1 VCVAAKYG
9 NTEVARCLCLAGAR
23 IDAKNREGV
32 VAEVC
37 ARVQGHA
44 SFGTPF
50 LTPPPPPQPLFF
62 YCSSKSHVFYICA
75 TFLNPHTLLY
85 RPFSRLLAFFPSLK
99 EFKGSVSRDEYD
111 PEKQDQ
117 KAFYVLYILE

>member
-1 VCVAAKYG
+1 MLSPLAAKFG

-44 SFGTPF
+44 SLGKHVS
-50 LTPPPPPQPLFF
+50 PL
-62 YCSSKSHVFYICA
+62 
-75 TFLNPHTLLY
+75 
-85 RPFSRLLAFFPSLK
+85 
-99 EFKGSVSRDEYD
+99 
-111 PEKQDQ
+111 
-117 KAFYVLYILE
+117 

>member
-1 VCVAAKYG
+1 MSLCCVEQPIDLPLAAKYG

-44 SFGTPF
+44 SLGKAEIFRIKSSVHTRLGT
-50 LTPPPPPQPLFF
+50 LIHIVFF
-62 YCSSKSHVFYICA
+62 VVGSLDDV
-75 TFLNPHTLLY
+75 TFTAN
-85 RPFSRLLAFFPSLK
+85 K
-99 EFKGSVSRDEYD
+99 D
-111 PEKQDQ
+111 
-117 KAFYVLYILE
+117 

>member
-44 SFGTPF
+44 SLGTPLF
-50 LTPPPPPQPLFF
+50 DLPLPPPVPFPLLFI
-62 YCSSKSHVFYICA
+62 YITC
-75 TFLNPHTLLY
+75 FLNLRYLSQSTCLY
-85 RPFSRLLAFFPSLK
+85 IDLAPIFLPSPPPSKSLK
-99 EFKGSVSRDEYD
+99 EVSQAMDATLKNKIRK
-111 PEKQDQ
+111 PSM
-117 KAFYVLYILE
+117 LCTL

>member
-1 VCVAAKYG
+1 MTLHPIPLNFLIYEENFILFYLLHLVCVAAKYG

-44 SFGTPF
+44 SLGTPLF
-50 LTPPPPPQPLFF
+50 APLPSPSLFSSAFF
-62 YCSSKSHVFYICA
+62 TCICPVFYICA
-75 TFLNPHTLLY
+75 TFPTDTVLY
-85 RPFSRLLAFFPSLK
+85 RP
-99 EFKGSVSRDEYD
+99 
-111 PEKQDQ
+111 
-117 KAFYVLYILE
+117 

>member
-44 SFGTPF
+44 SLGTPLF
-50 LTPPPPPQPLFF
+50 DLPPPPPQPLFLCF
-62 YCSSKSHVFYICA
+62 
-75 TFLNPHTLLY
+75 TLY
-85 RPFSRLLAFFPSLK
+85 VPFSTFALPYPRLLAFFPSLK
-99 EFKGSVSRDEYD
+99 DFK
-111 PEKQDQ
+111 
-117 KAFYVLYILE
+117 

>member
-1 VCVAAKYG
+1 MTPPEKLRKFSAFFFFVNETFCIVCIAAKYG

-44 SFGTPF
+44 SLGTPLF
-50 LTPPPPPQPLFF
+50 DLPPPPSLFSSAFLHVYVLFSTFALPFPQTLF
-62 YCSSKSHVFYICA
+62 
-75 TFLNPHTLLY
+75 LY
-85 RPFSRLLAFFPSLK
+85 RPCFSPSIK
-99 EFKGSVSRDEYD
+99 EFK
-111 PEKQDQ
+111 
-117 KAFYVLYILE
+117 